1 MDLALFASVLMSPLD
16 LLYYSFRT
24 KAPNQAMQLTGSAY
38 G

>member
-1 MDLALFASVLMSPLD
+1 MDLALFASVIMSSLD

-24 KAPNQAMQLTGSAY
+24 KAPNQAMELTGSAC